1 MNFFRYLV
9 RLSIAYLNRFKG
21 LIIAGTIL
29 GILVFVF
36 VNFLRP
42 LIFGKSIE
50 KIGITGRHHTDSLP
64 IWIQELIGDGL
75 TKVNENGNAEPNL
88 AQSWESPDKGKTW
101 IFRLKDG
108 LFWQDG
114 EKVTSD
120 SVVYQ
125 FSEVEI
131 ERPDEKTIVFKLKE
145 PFSPFPMAVSRP
157 TFKKGLLGTG
167 EWEVTKVS
175 LGQGNFVQKLSLKNK
190 SGDKKNINFYP
201 TEERTKLAY
210 KLGEVD
216 ILYELLDPK
225 PYDSWSNN
233 TQVLEDVDIDKVV
246 VIFFNTKDKFLSDK
260 SLRQSLIYG
269 LSKELGGPRAIS
281 SISPNSW
288 AYNPQVKKYS
298 YDAERAKELFDD
310 VPGELKENLSIGLVT
325 TPALIS
331 IAEEISRQWKEIGI
345 NTFVQITAGIPQ
357 EFQAYLAI
365 FDIPTDP
372 DQYSIWHSTQTT
384 TNISRYE
391 NPRIDKLLE
400 DGRVELDLEERR
412 KIYLDFQRF
421 LIEDSPAVFLYHPA
435 SYTILRK

>member
-9 RLSIAYLNRFKG
+9 RLLLAYLNRFKG
-21 LIIAGTIL
+21 LIVASAIL
-29 GILVFVF
+29 GILAFVF
-36 VNFLRP
+36 VNFLSP
-42 LIFGKSIE
+42 IIFGKNIE
-50 KIGITGRHHTDSLP
+50 KIGINGRHHTDSLP
-64 IWIQELIGDGL
+64 IWILELIGDGL
-75 TKVNENGNAEPNL
+75 TKVDESGNAEPNL
-88 AQSWESPDKGKTW
+88 AASWESPDKGKTW
-101 IFRLKDG
+101 IFKLKDE

-114 EKVTSD
+114 EKVTSQ
-120 SVVYQ
+120 SIIYQ
-125 FSEVEI
+125 FSDVEI

-167 EWEVTKVS
+167 EWEVIKVS
-175 LGQGNFVQKLSLKNK
+175 LGQARFVQKLTLKNK
-190 SGDKKNINFYP
+190 GGDKKIINFYP

-216 ILYELLDPK
+216 ILYELLDAK
-225 PYDSWSNN
+225 PYDTWPN
-233 TQVLEDVDIDKVV
+233 TEVFQEIDTDKEV

-260 SLRQSLIYG
+260 TLRQALIYG

-281 SISPNSW
+281 AISPNSW

-298 YDAERAKELFDD
+298 YDAVRAKELIDD
-310 VPGELKENLSIGLVT
+310 LPEELKSNLSIGLVT

-331 IAEEISRQWKEIGI
+331 VAEEIGRQWKELGI
-345 NTFVQITAGIPQ
+345 NTFVQVSASIPQ

-372 DQYSIWHSTQTT
+372 DQYSIWHSTQIA
-384 TNISRYE
+384 TNISGYE
-391 NPRIDKLLE
+391 SPRIDKLLE

-435 SYTILRK
+435 TYTIKRK

>member
-157 TFKKGLLGTG
+157 TLKRAC
-167 EWEVTKVS
+167 WV
-175 LGQGNFVQKLSLKNK
+175 QGN
-190 SGDKKNINFYP
+190 
-201 TEERTKLAY
+201 
-210 KLGEVD
+210 
-216 ILYELLDPK
+216 
-225 PYDSWSNN
+225 
-233 TQVLEDVDIDKVV
+233 
-246 VIFFNTKDKFLSDK
+246 
-260 SLRQSLIYG
+260 
-269 LSKELGGPRAIS
+269 
-281 SISPNSW
+281 
-288 AYNPQVKKYS
+288 
-298 YDAERAKELFDD
+298 
-310 VPGELKENLSIGLVT
+310 
-325 TPALIS
+325 
-331 IAEEISRQWKEIGI
+331 
-345 NTFVQITAGIPQ
+345 
-357 EFQAYLAI
+357 
-365 FDIPTDP
+365 
-372 DQYSIWHSTQTT
+372 
-384 TNISRYE
+384 
-391 NPRIDKLLE
+391 
-400 DGRVELDLEERR
+400 GR
-412 KIYLDFQRF
+412 
-421 LIEDSPAVFLYHPA
+421 
-435 SYTILRK
+435 

>member
-1 MNFFRYLV
+1 M
-9 RLSIAYLNRFKG
+9 
-21 LIIAGTIL
+21 
-29 GILVFVF
+29 
-36 VNFLRP
+36 
-42 LIFGKSIE
+42 
-50 KIGITGRHHTDSLP
+50 
-64 IWIQELIGDGL
+64 
-75 TKVNENGNAEPNL
+75 
-88 AQSWESPDKGKTW
+88 
-101 IFRLKDG
+101 
-108 LFWQDG
+108 
-114 EKVTSD
+114 
-120 SVVYQ
+120 
-125 FSEVEI
+125 
-131 ERPDEKTIVFKLKE
+131 
-145 PFSPFPMAVSRP
+145 
-157 TFKKGLLGTG
+157 GTG

-216 ILYELLDPK
+216 ILYELSDPK

-331 IAEEISRQWKEIGI
+331 IAEEIARQWREIGI

-372 DQYSIWHSTQTT
+372 DQYSIWHSTQTA

-435 SYTILRK
+435 SYTIIRK